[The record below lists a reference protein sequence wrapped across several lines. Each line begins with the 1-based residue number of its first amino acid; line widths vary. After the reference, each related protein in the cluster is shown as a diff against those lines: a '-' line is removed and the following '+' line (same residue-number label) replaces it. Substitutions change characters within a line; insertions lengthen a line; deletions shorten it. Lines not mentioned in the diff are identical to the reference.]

1 MDKGQGQQNWLTEYN
16 SFFMSVSDK
25 AEKLST
31 ALYMVTDSLEDDEPL
46 KFETRK
52 LALDFIETT
61 KILAHISSIERGFAI
76 DDSLFVLDHIVSL
89 INLAGSVSLI
99 SSMNLSILINEF
111 KRLRELLVSEK
122 ERVFSL
128 RPEGLKNKQFT
139 LSEDILGPELTKEI
153 SDTFLNSG
161 EQNSPKIEGMSF
173 IQKDMS
179 FKNSPLDNPANTHI
193 SKTTGAHKFDIAV
206 KKTRRD
212 TILKI
217 IKDKKE
223 VMIKDITNIISDCSE
238 KTIQRE
244 LTSLVSLGVLKKMG
258 NKRWS
263 RYSLA

>member
-16 SFFMSVSDK
+16 SFFVSVSDK

-31 ALYMVTDSLEDDEPL
+31 ALYMVTDSLEDNEPI

-76 DDSLFVLDHIVSL
+76 DDSLFVLDHIISL
-89 INLAGSVSLI
+89 INLASSVSLV
-99 SSMNLSILINEF
+99 SSMNSSILLNEF
-111 KRLRELLVSEK
+111 KKMRELLIAEK

-128 RPEGLKNKQFT
+128 RPDGLKNRQFT
-139 LSEDILGPELTKEI
+139 LSEEILGPELTKEI
-153 SDTFLNSG
+153 SDTFLNPGQTSTG
-161 EQNSPKIEGMSF
+161 NMSF
-173 IQKDMS
+173 IKKDMS
-179 FKNSPLDNPANTHI
+179 FKNSPLEKVVETHTN
-193 SKTTGAHKFDIAV
+193 KTTGAHKFDIAI

-223 VMIKDITNIISDCSE
+223 VMIKDITNVISDCSE

>member
-16 SFFMSVSDK
+16 SFFVSVSDK
-25 AEKLST
+25 SLKLST
-31 ALYMVTDSLEDDEPL
+31 ALYMVTDSLEDDEPI

-76 DDSLFVLDHIVSL
+76 DDSLFVLDHIISL

-99 SSMNLSILINEF
+99 SSMNSNILINEF
-111 KRLRELLVSEK
+111 RKVRELLAGEK
-122 ERVFSL
+122 ERAFTL
-128 RPEGLKNKQFT
+128 RPDGLKNRQFT
-139 LSEDILGPELTKEI
+139 LSEEILGPELTKEI
-153 SDTFLNSG
+153 SDTFLNAG
-161 EQNSPKIEGMSF
+161 ETTTGEMSF
-173 IQKDMS
+173 IKKDMS
-179 FKNSPLDNPANTHI
+179 FKNSPLNKTLETQVN
-193 SKTTGAHKFDIAV
+193 KTTRTHKFDIAV

-223 VMIKDITNIISDCSE
+223 VMIKDITSLISDCSE

>member
-16 SFFMSVSDK
+16 SFFLSVSDK

-31 ALYMVTDSLEDDEPL
+31 ALYMVTDSLENDEPL
-46 KFETRK
+46 KFEIRK

-76 DDSLFVLDHIVSL
+76 DDSLFVLDHITSL
-89 INLAGSVSLI
+89 IKLAGSVSLI
-99 SSMNLSILINEF
+99 STMNSAILISEF
-111 KRLRELLVSEK
+111 TKIRELLVLEK

-128 RPEGLKNKQFT
+128 RPDGLKNRQFT

-161 EQNSPKIEGMSF
+161 DTASGDMSF
-173 IQKDMS
+173 IKKDMS
-179 FKNSPLDNPANTHI
+179 FKNSPLNKNPLTQI
-193 SKTTGAHKFDIAV
+193 SKTTGEHKFDIAV

-223 VMIKDITNIISDCSE
+223 VMIKDITNVISDCSE